1 MPSVIGIKMMRNI
14 GGDFVCN
21 EDQNC
26 EDIDLVVMSV
36 TRIQMDEIVRMLIE
50 RELDMALIL
59 TRMILNMS
67 IILIENIDHQLDNP
81 NQAKVEGDNVDKDE
95 VVST

>member
-26 EDIDLVVMSV
+26 EDIDLVVLSV
-36 TRIQMDEIVRMLIE
+36 TGIKMHGIVRIITG
-50 RELDMALIL
+50 RELNLELIL
-59 TRMILNMS
+59 TRIK
-67 IILIENIDHQLDNP
+67 LDTN
-81 NQAKVEGDNVDKDE
+81 
-95 VVST
+95 